1 MPPELTSIG
10 RWRQLCHA
18 LGVATAD
25 SEYERL
31 ARAWANRGRHYHTTQ
46 HLDGTLHARTHAEG
60 LSGVGA
66 YLRDRTFTEM
76 TELDPRP
83 RQHGARFDLAE
94 DAVDEALVR
103 QRVEDWAQAIRAKD
117 IDRVMSLYA
126 PTIVSCDI
134 VPPLRYAGADNK
146 RRAWQDAFA
155 TYTGPV
161 TYDVHDMAV
170 TALGELAFVHSLNHV
185 QGRVASGRVADLW
198 LRWTAC
204 SGVSTA
210 CGSSCTITRQS
221 QPTSSTAKRWCI
233 SRRKNIGSHMA

>member
-1 MPPELTSIG
+1 MHWALRRPTRNTRG
-10 RWRQLCHA
+10 WR
-18 LGVATAD
+18 
-25 SEYERL
+25 E
-31 ARAWANRGRHYHTTQ
+31 RGRTGGATITPRSI
-46 HLDGTLHARTHAEG
+46 LDGTLHARTHAEG

-155 TYTGPV
+155 TYTGPM

-204 SGVSTA
+204 FRRIDGVWLVVHDHASVPA
-210 CGSSCTITRQS
+210 DLEHGQALVHLA
-221 QPTSSTAKRWCI
+221 P
-233 SRRKNIGSHMA
+233 